1 MATTKIIPGVL
12 DLNQASSENGLRMP
26 KGGAFSGTPAEG
38 MMRNDDT
45 QASEGSASTMQH
57 YNDAEW
63 KNFVNT
69 AACTTT
75 TLDYPPSVGA
85 LALYQLESN
94 GNDTGGTAA
103 YNLANVGSGP
113 TYVAGGKYGNCASA
127 FTSLNYLSKASAPS
141 ALFGTS
147 KARDFTISCWWK
159 SSYSGSN
166 EQILISF
173 GEVGST
179 GSGVVLFI
187 NGSGHPRFQVSATS
201 AVGQGGNGGAG
212 GPFISYGVNM
222 RDGAWHNIAGTYTSA
237 GGTNDASLF
246 FYIDGQPVNSDGN
259 TTFVQ
264 SGSSW
269 TNGTSNGWTTFTTDT
284 YYLGTS
290 GGGSPVEGEVDQVRL
305 YNQKL
310 SDANMLKIY
319 QEIAC

>member
-1 MATTKIIPGVL
+1 AIINNGKTSQISYTGTSSAGTATGPDGNTYTFYYGDITITVAADFGTVSYYCQIHGYMGGQDNL
-12 DLNQASSENGLRMP
+12 VSVYSEAGLRMP
-26 KGGAFSGTPAEG
+26 KGSSTYAAPPAVEQG
-38 MMRNDDT
+38 MMRNEVG
-45 QASEGSASTMQH
+45 QVSEGSASCMQH
-57 YNDAEW
+57 YNGTDW

-75 TLDYPPSVGA
+75 TLDYPSSVGA

-94 GNDTGGTAA
+94 GDDTGGTAA
-103 YNLANVGSGP
+103 YNLGNVGSGP

-127 FTSLNYLSKASAPS
+127 FSASDYLSKASAPS

-212 GPFISYGVNM
+212 GPFISY
-222 RDGAWHNIAGTYTSA
+222 
-237 GGTNDASLF
+237 
-246 FYIDGQPVNSDGN
+246 
-259 TTFVQ
+259 
-264 SGSSW
+264 
-269 TNGTSNGWTTFTTDT
+269 
-284 YYLGTS
+284 
-290 GGGSPVEGEVDQVRL
+290 
-305 YNQKL
+305 
-310 SDANMLKIY
+310 
-319 QEIAC
+319 